1 MKNIIG
7 IVNYGIA
14 GNIHSIKK
22 AIEKAGAT
30 TIIIINKPEQ
40 FDIVDKIV
48 LPGVGS
54 FKDAMQEL
62 ENDGFLEP
70 LRKNTKPILGIC
82 LGMQILSTVGFEY
95 GTTKGLDF
103 IQAEVKPMLVDAKVP
118 HMGFNTIEVIRN
130 NEILKGLEKE
140 EFYFMHSY
148 EVVNYTNITSLTE
161 YANHKFVSA
170 VQKNNIYGVQFHPE
184 KSRQAGIL
192 LFENFIN
199 LKGENNE

>member
-1 MKNIIG
+1 MKNRIG
-7 IVNYGIA
+7 IVNYGIV

-22 AIEKAGAT
+22 AIEQAGAT
-30 TIIIINKPEQ
+30 AIIIDEPKQ
-40 FDIVDKIV
+40 FNIVDKII

-118 HMGFNTIEVIRN
+118 HMGFNTIEVIKN

-161 YANHKFVSA
+161 YKNHKFVSS

-184 KSRQAGIL
+184 KSREAGIQ
-192 LFENFIN
+192 LFRNFIN
-199 LKGENNE
+199 IKGESNE